1 MKPVFCIGE
10 LLIDWISTDIDFDLS
25 ESVHFIKKAGGAP
38 ANVAIAITR
47 LGGKSSFAGC
57 VGKDPFGTFLKNILI
72 ENQVETENLIEK
84 NIPTTFAFVS
94 IQKNGERDF
103 VFYRGA
109 DEKLE
114 LADINTSQENT
125 LYHFGSATAFLS
137 NPLLETYTTMME
149 NVSKQNG
156 WISFDPNF
164 RTDLW
169 KENSEQFIEYS
180 LQCIQQSSFIK
191 LSEEEALLIGNDTNL
206 EEAIQNLPLKKGA
219 VVCVTLGRKGTLL
232 YQDHYQEIIPSI
244 KVKTIDTT
252 GAGDAFVG
260 AMLFQFSNKEK
271 LNLSFDELKE
281 MVVFANKVAAISTT
295 QLGAIDSLPT
305 LKQLENAT
313 S

>member
-1 MKPVFCIGE
+1 MIPVFCIGE

-57 VGKDPFGTFLKNILI
+57 VGKDPFGIFLKNTLI
-72 ENQVETENLIEK
+72 ENQVGTEDLIEK
-84 NIPTTFAFVS
+84 SVATTFAFVS

-114 LADINTSQENT
+114 LKDIKPSKEKR

-137 NPLLETYTTMME
+137 DPLLKTYTTLME
-149 NVSKQNG
+149 NVSKENG

-169 KENSEQFIEYS
+169 KENSEQFIDYS
-180 LQCIQQSSFIK
+180 LQCIQQSSFVK
-191 LSEEEALLIGNDTNL
+191 LSEEEALLIGNDTRL
-206 EEAIQNLPLKKGA
+206 EDALQKLPLKKET

-232 YQDHYQEIIPSI
+232 YQNGHQEIIPSI
-244 KVKTIDTT
+244 KVDTIDTT

-260 AMLFQFSNKEK
+260 AMLVQFSKKEER
-271 LNLSFDELKE
+271 NLSFEELRE
-281 MVVFANKVAAISTT
+281 MVAFANKVAAISTT

-305 LKQLENAT
+305 LNQLEDAT